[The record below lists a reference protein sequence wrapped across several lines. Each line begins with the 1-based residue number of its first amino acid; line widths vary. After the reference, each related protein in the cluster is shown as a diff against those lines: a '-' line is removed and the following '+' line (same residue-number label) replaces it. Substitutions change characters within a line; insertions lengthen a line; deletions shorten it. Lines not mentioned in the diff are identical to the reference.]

1 MAELR
6 CRLQSLVLAML
17 GKKTGRRINTSEV
30 LGWML
35 VPVLDPKTLAFMRTL
50 FPCSHWIYMATNRS
64 DNMSE
69 WVTTNSSYLYR
80 IVDHTAQ
87 EFNSALHWLGVR
99 GCEFTKGS
107 GRASPMVLKDAT
119 ACRVTSNGREVWSDK
134 MG

>member
-1 MAELR
+1 
-6 CRLQSLVLAML
+6 
-17 GKKTGRRINTSEV
+17 
-30 LGWML
+30 
-35 VPVLDPKTLAFMRTL
+35 
-50 FPCSHWIYMATNRS
+50 MATNRS

-107 GRASPMVLKDAT
+107 GHAAPLVLKDEA
-119 ACRVTSNGREVWSDK
+119 ACRVTSDGRAVWSDK